1 MDADLDEFLSTQLYL
16 AYNGSWEKWQRA
28 AQDAS
33 IVYTKGI
40 RNKLFERCYKLVEE
54 LWDDT
59 FSLKP
64 NKGYSTE
71 TKLFQQ
77 VLLPR
82 IATTQQCLAVY
93 ALLKAAEQVPVQKRT
108 DSYESVKKWCQQY
121 LEQRVKQALGPIV
134 CRETLTSIYFTYSIK
149 PLTTSTTTPKTYTDV
164 IVQTD
169 GGQIALCDV
178 FRSIKCSWENAG
190 ACGNFADVVNRMYA
204 SDRYRKPFFVHLRF
218 EHKQD
223 RYVVQEMTS
232 IETSLDNSA
241 FSSQRSGSSAASSQS
256 SGKVSA
262 TTESIP
268 AAQQVIVQLLAK
280 PYLSWSSENFS
291 SENATGGAEFYYIS
305 NLYKQ
310 QPVNLDKQYMTY
322 CDANAAPVC
331 VDDTA
336 FMRDMQIQ
344 ERTLAVAGMMAC
356 RYDNVANFAAKMQVT
371 ARANSRPM
379 SLDETIRTLSQLD
392 IRRGPGTFSSY
403 IQVPPST
410 VQAADPLQTLPML
423 QSTWK
428 AFFDNFDHL
437 DRELEAHD

>member
-1 MDADLDEFLSTQLYL
+1 MDEDLDKFLSTQLNL
-16 AYNGSWEKWQRA
+16 AYDGSWEKWQRA

-40 RNKLFERCYKLVEE
+40 RNKLFARCYQLVQE
-54 LWDDT
+54 LWESKKA
-59 FSLKP
+59 FYLHYNPSLKTDL
-64 NKGYSTE
+64 S
-71 TKLFQQ
+71 LFQQ

-82 IATTQQCLAVY
+82 IAKTQQCLAVY
-93 ALLKAAEQVPVQKRT
+93 ALLRTAKGQGRLNTESYNYVAE
-108 DSYESVKKWCQQY
+108 WCQKY
-121 LEQRVKQALGPIV
+121 LKPRFDLALGPIV
-134 CRETLTSIYFTYSIK
+134 CRETLTSIYFTYSIEPK
-149 PLTTSTTTPKTYTDV
+149 PPTTPTTLKTYTDV

-178 FRSIKCSWENAG
+178 FRSIKCSWEEPI

-204 SDRYRKPFFVHLRF
+204 SNTDRKPFFVHLRF

-223 RYVVQEMTS
+223 WYVVQKMTS
-232 IETSLDNSA
+232 IDTSFDTLDSSDS
-241 FSSQRSGSSAASSQS
+241 FSSGIRI
-256 SGKVSA
+256 VHA

-268 AAQQVIVQLLAK
+268 AAQQVIVQELAK

-291 SENATGGAEFYYIS
+291 SLDAEDSTAFYYIS

-428 AFFDNFDHL
+428 AFFDNFNQL